1 MSLYCIVF
9 FGGGGGWRGVGWL
22 RIFFYLSVISFLS
35 VLFFW
40 NKVNNYAWKQVN
52 KTKIVKVK
60 LFYTTIF
67 YTLLVFMSINYNLF

>member
-1 MSLYCIVF
+1 MSLYCIVLYF
-9 FGGGGGWRGVGWL
+9 WVGEGDGGVSDGLG
-22 RIFFYLSVISFLS
+22 FFYLSFISFLS

-60 LFYTTIF
+60 LCYTTILYALNF
-67 YTLLVFMSINYNLF
+67 YVH